1 MNRSYKNISL
11 WFAAIISIMATSCNT
26 LEMPIFKSLD
36 NIQVS
41 SLQDSVTIQSA
52 VTIYNPNWH
61 RLSVN
66 ELEYFVMLDSV
77 KIGEGKTSESFSIDG
92 KDSLELI
99 TSFNFSKMHSEQII
113 SIHDSSLIKVVCST
127 LIPIIKKKF
136 YFDIDLNILDHIE
149 KLTED
154 IISKERIVIQNIN
167 LNSIS
172 LKEIQMDFNV
182 IISNHIGL
190 SYEIQDLEFEVFTS
204 KSLDHRIGK
213 TSKKENFT
221 IQNDSLNIL
230 NINMNLDPIATAG
243 SMFFNRLNKSENL
256 HMRCYGTI
264 ILNNIKLPFE
274 LTKKLEYNLGSNNIK
289 IGGR

>member
-1 MNRSYKNISL
+1 MSRSYKNISL
-11 WFAAIISIMATSCNT
+11 WLSAIISIMATSCNT

-41 SLQDSVTIQSA
+41 SLQDSVTIQST

-61 RLSVN
+61 KLSVN
-66 ELEYFVMLDSV
+66 DLDYFVILDSV
-77 KIGEGKTSESFSIDG
+77 KIGEGKTSESFSING
-92 KDSLELI
+92 KDSIDLI
-99 TSFNFSKMHSEQII
+99 TSFNFSTIHSEQII
-113 SIHDSSLIKVVCST
+113 SINDSSQIKVVCST
-127 LIPIIKKKF
+127 LIPIIKEKF
-136 YFDIDLNILDHIE
+136 YFEIDLNILDHLE

-154 IISKERIVIQNIN
+154 IISKETIVIQNIN

-190 SYEIQDLEFEVFTS
+190 SYEIQDLELEVFTS

-243 SMFFNRLNKSENL
+243 SMFFNRLNKRDNL
-256 HMRCYGTI
+256 HIRCNGKI

-289 IGGR
+289 IGRR

>member
-1 MNRSYKNISL
+1 MSRSYKNISL
-11 WFAAIISIMATSCNT
+11 WLSAIISIMATSCNT

-41 SLQDSVTIQSA
+41 SLQDSVTIQST

-61 RLSVN
+61 KLSVN
-66 ELEYFVMLDSV
+66 DLDYFVILDSV
-77 KIGEGKTSESFSIDG
+77 KIGEGKTSESFSING
-92 KDSLELI
+92 KDSIDLI
-99 TSFNFSKMHSEQII
+99 TSFNFSTIHSEQII
-113 SIHDSSLIKVVCST
+113 SINDSSQIKVVCST
-127 LIPIIKKKF
+127 LIPIIKEKF
-136 YFDIDLNILDHIE
+136 YFEIDLNILDHLE

-154 IISKERIVIQNIN
+154 IISKETIVIQNIN

-243 SMFFNRLNKSENL
+243 SMFFNRLNKRDNL
-256 HMRCYGTI
+256 HIRCNGKI

-289 IGGR
+289 IGRR